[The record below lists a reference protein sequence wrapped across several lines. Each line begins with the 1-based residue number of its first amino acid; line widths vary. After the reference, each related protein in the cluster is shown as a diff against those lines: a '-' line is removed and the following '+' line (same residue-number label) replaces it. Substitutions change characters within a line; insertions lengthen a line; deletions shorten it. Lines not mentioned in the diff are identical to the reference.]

1 MATTKKQQNN
11 SMTSV
16 NSESDYFADGETSSD
31 DGMSIS
37 VSDEECKLADHTD
50 QGNWRRKVVNRLL
63 VL

>member
-1 MATTKKQQNN
+1 
-11 SMTSV
+11 MTSV

-50 QGNWRRKVVNRLL
+50 QGNW
-63 VL
+63 